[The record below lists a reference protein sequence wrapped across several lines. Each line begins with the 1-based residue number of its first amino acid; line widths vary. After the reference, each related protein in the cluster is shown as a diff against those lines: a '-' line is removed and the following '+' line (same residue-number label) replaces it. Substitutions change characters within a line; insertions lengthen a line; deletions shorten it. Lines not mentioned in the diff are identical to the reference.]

1 MRKFASLFTVLMLIC
16 ALAFSQE
23 KTVSGKVVDEN
34 GSPIPYAT
42 VIIKGSKSG
51 ISADINGVF
60 TLKAKKGDIIEI
72 SAVGRATSSVTVGD
86 LNSFT
91 VSMAKAGTEELK
103 EVIITSAFNTK
114 RTARS
119 TSYNAQNVSDE
130 QLNTIRQSD
139 LNNAIAGKVAGVQV
153 RSQSAV
159 KLGANGY
166 STVRLRGES
175 GIGNAS
181 NVLYVVDGTIIPSS
195 SAGDINP
202 DDIEDVSILQG
213 PAAAAI
219 FGPQGANG
227 AFVITTKK
235 ARKGAK
241 GIGVEVNM
249 GATFDKIYIL
259 PNYQNSYA
267 GGGVGDLI
275 KFEWQPGMPTD
286 WQALDGKYYHDYS
299 DDASWG
305 PRMVGQEYIPWYA
318 WYPGS
323 DYSFKTAKL
332 VPQKDNARD
341 YYNTGVTLNNNIS
354 FAKAGDNYSTRLS
367 YTNLTVQGLLPT
379 TSMRRNNLT
388 FNTTYDVTSRITL
401 GLNLTYLNQVTN
413 GIFDDGYANQSAGSF
428 NQWFHR
434 DLDMGLMKELVN
446 LKSPEGILASW
457 NHNNPGTYSAANPVK
472 FYGGNYWYNFYSYF
486 DAIKNVNNRDRLFG
500 DVSVAYKITNDLNV
514 KATYRKQQLT
524 TNYENR
530 RYAVLETSATQTG
543 EKNGYQVG
551 ETYSNTENFEGL
563 VNYSKKIKDFNINAN
578 AGVVVVRSRY
588 KDITASTNNGLSVP
602 DFFDL
607 ANSKNPISYDNYR
620 ENQKNRAGFVTG
632 DIGYKNLVFA
642 NFTVRQDYFSTL
654 PKDDNGILSKSFGA
668 SFVFSDLL
676 KSKVPFLS
684 YGKLRLSW
692 GEIPQTIN
700 PYLLGFDYSVASN
713 QWDGNFLMST
723 PNRLIDPTIR
733 GAVSTQKE
741 IGLDIRVLKNR
752 VGLSVTYWDGTVKD
766 IPLDITIN
774 GASGYTSKLIN
785 AGEIAKKGIDLQ
797 FNATPLKFKDFQWQ
811 INATWG
817 KLIDNKIVKLAG
829 DLTRVTYS
837 SGTFAGSYAAY
848 VVNAVGEQWGQLFG
862 PGYERIDGKPVL
874 DASGMYVRDPEVNFG
889 SVLPDYTG
897 GVQNSFTYK
906 NFVLNANIDFSK
918 GGKFFSLSNFW
929 GSFSGLTA
937 PTAAAND
944 KGNPVRDPVADGG
957 GVHVYGVDGTG
968 KDVDFYVDAQ
978 TYYHQFQ
985 GSRISENSV
994 YDLTFVKLREVS
1006 LGYRFN
1012 IEKLGLGKVFTTAT
1026 LSIVSRNP
1034 WLIYAKTKD
1043 FDPSEISNTYG
1054 ENGQF
1059 PGTRSLGVN
1068 LKLGF

>member
-1 MRKFASLFTVLMLIC
+1 MRKFASLFTVLMLTC

-23 KTVSGKVVDEN
+23 KTVTGKVVDDK
-34 GSPIPYAT
+34 GVPVPYAT
-42 VIIKGSKSG
+42 VTVKGTKGG

-60 TLKAKKGDIIEI
+60 TLKAKVGDVIEI
-72 SAVGRATSSVTVGD
+72 TAVGQNPTSVTIGD
-86 LNSFT
+86 QST
-91 VSMAKAGTEELK
+91 ITIPMSKTGTEELK

-114 RTARS
+114 KTARS
-119 TSYNAQNVSDE
+119 TSYNAQNISDE
-130 QLNTIRQSD
+130 QLNTIRQAD
-139 LNNAIAGKVAGVQV
+139 VNNAIAGKVAGVQV

-159 KLGANGY
+159 KLGSNGY
-166 STVRLRGES
+166 AAVRLRGES
-175 GIGNAS
+175 GIGGAS
-181 NVLYVVDGTIIPSS
+181 NVLYVVDGTVIPSA

-202 DDIEDVSILQG
+202 DDIEDVSVLQG

-227 AFVITTKK
+227 AFVITTKR
-235 ARKGAK
+235 ARKGTK
-241 GIGVEVNM
+241 GVGVEVNM
-249 GATFDKIYIL
+249 GVTFDRIYIL

-267 GGGVGDLI
+267 GGGVADLM
-275 KFEWQPGMPTD
+275 KFEWQPGMPTE

-305 PRMVGQEYIPWYA
+305 PRMVGQEHIPWYA

-323 DYSFKTAKL
+323 QYSYKTTKL
-332 VPQKDNARD
+332 LPQPDNSRD
-341 YYNTGVTLNNNIS
+341 FYNTGITYNNNVS
-354 FAKAGDNYSTRLS
+354 YSKAGDNYTTRIS
-367 YTNLTVQGLLPT
+367 YTNLTIQGLLPRS
-379 TSMRRNNLT
+379 SMTRNNLA
-388 FNTTYDVTSRITL
+388 FNSTYDLTSRLSL
-401 GLNLTYLNQVTN
+401 GLNVTYLNQVTK
-413 GIFDDGYANQSAGSF
+413 GQFDDGYSNQSTGSF

-434 DLDMGLMKELVN
+434 DLDMGIMKELQD

-457 NHNNPGTYSAANPVK
+457 NHKNPSSYSASNPVQ
-472 FYGGNYWYNFYSYF
+472 FYGGNYWYNFFSYF
-486 DAIKNVNNRDRLFG
+486 NLVKNVNNRDRLFG
-500 DVSVAYKITNDLNV
+500 DASLSYKITNDLKV

-530 RYAVLETSATQTG
+530 TYAMLETSATQTG
-543 EKNGYQVG
+543 VKNGYAVG
-551 ETYSNTENFEGL
+551 DTYSNRENFEGL
-563 VNYSKKIKDFNINAN
+563 ISYSTKIKDFTINAN
-578 AGVVVVRSRY
+578 AGVDFMRTKY
-588 KDITASTNNGLSVP
+588 KDITANTNNGLSVP

-620 ENQKNRAGFVTG
+620 ENQKYRAGFVTG
-632 DIGYKNLVFA
+632 DLGYKNFLFA
-642 NFTVRQDYFSTL
+642 NFTIRQDYFSTL
-654 PKDDNGILSKSFGA
+654 PKGDNGIMSKSFGA

-676 KSKVPFLS
+676 KGKADWLS
-684 YGKLRLSW
+684 YGKLRASW
-692 GEIPQTIN
+692 GEIPQTVN
-700 PYLLGFDYSVASN
+700 PYLLGFDYAVASN

-723 PNRLIDPTIR
+723 PNRLVDPALA

-741 IGLDIRVLKNR
+741 IGLDLRFLKNR
-752 VGLSVTYWDGTVKD
+752 LGISVTYWDGTVKD
-766 IPLDITIN
+766 IPLDIAIN
-774 GASGYTSKLIN
+774 GASGFTSKLVN

-797 FNATPLKFKDFQWQ
+797 LSATPVKTKDFSWQ

-817 KLIDNKIVKLAG
+817 RLLDNKIVTLAEG
-829 DLTRVTYS
+829 LNRVTYS
-837 SGTFAGSYAAY
+837 SGSFAGSYAAY
-848 VVNAVGEQWGQLFG
+848 VVNEVGKQWGQLFG
-862 PGYERIDGKPVL
+862 PGFQRIDGKPVL
-874 DASGMYVRDPEVNFG
+874 DANGLYVREAEVNFG

-897 GVQNSFTYK
+897 GVQNTFVYK
-906 NFVLNANIDFSK
+906 NFVINANIDFQK
-918 GGKFFSLSNFW
+918 GGKFFSLSDFW

-937 PTAAAND
+937 KTATAND
-944 KGNPVRDPVADGG
+944 KGNPIRDAVADGG
-957 GVHVYGVDGTG
+957 GVHVFGVDNTG

-1006 LGYRFN
+1006 LGYQFN
-1012 IEKLGLGKVFTTAT
+1012 IQKLGLSKVFTMAT